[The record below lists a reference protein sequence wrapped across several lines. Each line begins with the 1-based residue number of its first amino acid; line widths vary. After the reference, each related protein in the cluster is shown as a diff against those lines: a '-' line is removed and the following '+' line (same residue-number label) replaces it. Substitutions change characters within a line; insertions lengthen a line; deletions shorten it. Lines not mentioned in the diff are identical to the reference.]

1 MIDIFKISIELN
13 IFSLVP
19 GRKPG
24 KFEGRDTLPS
34 KINNQYYYQYKTR
47 LTKEGI
53 LSAAKKIKQDPLGAV
68 KKSAKQRQVY
78 CVSKRRFSAEATQEE
93 MDSPLV
99 LYDGQ
104 EDKDNIHR
112 IIQCRIT

>member
-1 MIDIFKISIELN
+1 M
-13 IFSLVP
+13 
-19 GRKPG
+19 
-24 KFEGRDTLPS
+24 
-34 KINNQYYYQYKTR
+34 
-47 LTKEGI
+47 
-53 LSAAKKIKQDPLGAV
+53 GAV